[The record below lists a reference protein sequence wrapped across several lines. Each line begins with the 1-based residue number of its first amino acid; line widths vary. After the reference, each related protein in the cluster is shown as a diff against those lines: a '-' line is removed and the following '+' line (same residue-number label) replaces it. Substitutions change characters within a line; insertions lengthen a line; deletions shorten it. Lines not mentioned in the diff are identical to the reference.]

1 MMLHLHQPL
10 DPDFYLL
17 CLCYAERT
25 HAMKKQYL
33 QVGTKAASNF
43 DDIICVT
50 IFNIFRG
57 SLFNMIKQE
66 MFSEKS

>member
-1 MMLHLHQPL
+1 
-10 DPDFYLL
+10 
-17 CLCYAERT
+17 
-25 HAMKKQYL
+25 MKKQYL

-50 IFNIFRG
+50 IFNIIRG